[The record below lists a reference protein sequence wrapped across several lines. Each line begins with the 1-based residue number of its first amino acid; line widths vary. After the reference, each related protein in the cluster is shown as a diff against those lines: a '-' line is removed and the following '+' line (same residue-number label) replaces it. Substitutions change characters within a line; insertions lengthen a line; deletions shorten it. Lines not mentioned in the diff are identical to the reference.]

1 MTNKEKRIFF
11 RETTDLTES
20 YRRESLRISL
30 LLFTQIRLMMELS
43 GFLDIDRK
51 ETIRDS

>member
-1 MTNKEKRIFF
+1 MTNKEKRLFF

-51 ETIRDS
+51 DTIRDS